1 MKPLFVISCPI
12 DTYSGYG
19 ARSRDYIKSVLELNK
34 YEVQLIP
41 QRWGETAWGFC
52 EDFPEW
58 KHLYDLVVPG
68 GKLKQ
73 QPDIWTQITIPNE
86 FTPIGKYNIGVTAG
100 VESTVCAQDWIEGL
114 NRMDMNW
121 VSSVHAK
128 TVFESSRFDKIDKR
142 TNKSTGQSIVLNKP
156 IEVILEGANLD
167 VYKPL
172 KINELKTFDLSDIK
186 ESFCYLFVG
195 HWMHGEHG
203 HDRKNVGVLVQEFF
217 NTFKNKKQKPALI
230 LKASAGTS
238 SYISREEI
246 LDKIRNI
253 KRTINSND
261 LPNVYLINGE
271 FSDYEMNELYNN
283 PKVKAMV
290 TTTKGE
296 GFGRPLLEFTATGKP
311 IIASGWSG
319 PVDFLQPDKSFLLPG
334 KLAKVDKSAANKW
347 LLESSEWFFP
357 EEGVVGGVMKD
368 MFKHYKKYLEGS
380 KKQKYY
386 CKKNFS
392 FEKMQEKLEA
402 IMDKNAPKKVE
413 ILDISNTIASAKV
426 TAWWG
431 IDYMLLSKRGDK
443 WMIEQVIWEG
453 PLDN

>member
-1 MKPLFVISCPI
+1 MNKPRFVISCPF

-19 ARSRDYIKSVLELNK
+19 ARSRDIVKAIIKTDKYKVELLSQK
-34 YEVQLIP
+34 
-41 QRWGETAWGFC
+41 WGETSWGFC
-52 EDFPEW
+52 KENPEW
-58 KHLYDLVVPG
+58 EFLIQYLAKPAWNKV
-68 GKLKQ
+68 GK
-73 QPDIWTQITIPNE
+73 PDIWMQITIPNE
-86 FTPIGKYNIGVTAG
+86 FQPVGKFNIGCTAG
-100 VESTVCAQDWIEGL
+100 IESTACKGEWVEGL

-156 IEVILEGANLD
+156 IEVIFEGANLD

-296 GFGRPLLEFTATGKP
+296 GFGRPLLEFSAVGKP

-319 PVDFLQPDKSFLLPG
+319 HLDFLNPSFTYLLPG
-334 KLAKVDKSAANKW
+334 NLENVHPSAANNWLIRESKW
-347 LLESSEWFFP
+347 FQVSSNHLSKSLKE
-357 EEGVVGGVMKD
+357 VYSK
-368 MFKHYKKYLEGS
+368 YKQYSVKG
-380 KKQKYY
+380 KQQKQFA
-386 CKKNFS
+386 KTNFS
-392 FEKMQEKLEA
+392 WEKMQELVESSLDRIVPEFPKQVELSLPKL
-402 IMDKNAPKKVE
+402 NLPKMKK
-413 ILDISNTIASAKV
+413 IN
-426 TAWWG
+426 
-431 IDYMLLSKRGDK
+431 
-443 WMIEQVIWEG
+443 
-453 PLDN
+453 